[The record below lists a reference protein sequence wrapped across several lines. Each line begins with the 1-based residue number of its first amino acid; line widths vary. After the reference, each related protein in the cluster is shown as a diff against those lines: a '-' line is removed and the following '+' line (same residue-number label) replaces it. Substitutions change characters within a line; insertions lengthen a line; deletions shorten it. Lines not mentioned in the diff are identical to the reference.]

1 MASSSLLKTLLH
13 KTIAEGLYKE
23 VQSRTSKYYYFLGKT
38 LSWTNEE
45 APPFPIDSFQYEKD
59 VRNEIITVKQIK
71 PSDVAFVVPRYD
83 WISSTVYDIYDDQY
97 STEVQGLN
105 IINGGGAFT
114 SIPTLTIS
122 EPDLPNGVQATATAI
137 LYNSEIVGYEMT
149 NRGSGYT
156 NTPTVTI
163 TGGGLGEGAVIEG
176 TITKAP
182 SDAQKLEDAK
192 FYVMT
197 DDYNVYKC
205 LDNNNGAPSINKPI
219 GTQILPITLADGYV
233 WKYMYNVPIA
243 LRTKFLTDNHMPV
256 ITALSQQFYSAG
268 GIEAVIIE
276 NTGIGYTNATITVTG
291 DGYLESDP
299 VFLTG
304 INETTGY
311 LAGNDYAD
319 SDTVTIA
326 PPTVSDS
333 LWQSET
339 IVYQGIKLTHLD
351 NIYEVIQSG
360 TTSTVAPTHTVGL
373 AANGTAA
380 LKFIGT
386 TARGYPTFSSG
397 HITKINLIGGVRR
410 VNLISSGSG
419 YTSNPTVT
427 FSNAIKLITSV
438 NTTAETLTVGPHWYN
453 TGDPVVYNNGGGTSI
468 GNLVNNTMY
477 YIIKASSTTV
487 KLALSESA
495 ANAGTAINLSSS
507 GSGAGHNLYMAHYQ
521 AQAVSE
527 ISPTGVVKRIII
539 TDTGRGYPE
548 APTVTIG
555 NIWSA
560 SKAVTLG
567 QQYNVGGRLYTV
579 TSAGTTGAV
588 SGPTGTTIGTQYT
601 DGTAGLTYVGTAA
614 SATAVLK
621 YGSGYNTNPRI
632 TINTTTGTGFSAS
645 FNSIQSQA
653 ILLPIIENGQI
664 TSVQIDEAGVGY
676 SSAAISISGDGTG
689 AEIAPDISIGNI
701 NTLQANNELLTVSG
715 TINNIQMISNGYAY
729 GAAPIS
735 ITGDGT
741 GATAEA
747 VIQASKIVK
756 INITNQGQGYT
767 YANVRI
773 GGNGKGAVAR
783 AIIAPYGGH
792 GKDSYEELFA
802 RTLMFYSNVSR
813 DKNQGFD
820 VNNDYRQ
827 IGIIKNPRAF
837 GETIRFTDILGSGCY
852 SIEGDINTTL
862 FKKDQLLT
870 TPRIVEVNTAGIIT
884 TETFQRRYR
893 VVTAESTGM
902 LIQSLDNDPPL
913 VSDIMTNENNQ
924 FFSVSAVKD
933 PTVDKYSGDL
943 LFIDNKAG
951 FTPSADETVT
961 LRTIIKF

>member
-83 WISSTVYDIYDDQY
+83 WTSGTVYDIYDDQY

-122 EPDLPNGVQATATAI
+122 EPDLPNGVQATATAV

-205 LDNNNGAPSINKPI
+205 LDNNNGAESINKPI

-243 LRTKFLTDNHMPV
+243 LRTKFLTDNQMPV

-268 GIEAVIIE
+268 GIEAVVIE
-276 NTGIGYTNATITVTG
+276 NTGSGYTNATITVNG

-304 INETTGY
+304 INEVTGY
-311 LAGNDYAD
+311 VAGTNYAD

-326 PPTVSDS
+326 PPVVSDAI
-333 LWQSET
+333 WQAST
-339 IVYQGIKLTHLD
+339 TVYQGIKLSHLD
-351 NIYEVIQSG
+351 NIYEVIQAG
-360 TTSTVAPTHTVGL
+360 ATSTVAPTHTVGL

-386 TARGYPTFSSG
+386 TARAYPTFTSG
-397 HITKINLIGGVRR
+397 GITKINLTGGVRR

-427 FSNAIKLITSV
+427 FSNATKLITSV
-438 NTTAETLTVGPHWYN
+438 NTTTETLTLGPHWYN

-487 KLALSESA
+487 KLALSASDA
-495 ANAGTAINLSSS
+495 TAGTAINLSSS

-521 AQAVSE
+521 AQGVAE

-539 TDTGRGYPE
+539 TDSGRGYPV

-579 TSAGTTGAV
+579 TSAGTTGSV

-614 SATAVLK
+614 SATSVLK

-632 TINTTTGTGFSAS
+632 TINTTTGSGFSAS

-664 TSVQIDEAGVGY
+664 TSVQIDESGVGY
-676 SSAAISISGDGTG
+676 SSAEISISGDGTG
-689 AEIAPDISIGNI
+689 VVISPDISIGNI

-729 GAAPIS
+729 GAAPIA

-747 VIQASKIVK
+747 VIEASKIVK

-783 AIIAPYGGH
+783 AIVSPYGGH
-792 GKDSYEELFA
+792 GKDSYQELFA

-820 VNNDYRQ
+820 VANDYRQ
-827 IGIIKNPRAF
+827 IGILKNPRYYN
-837 GETIRFTDILGSGCY
+837 TTNRFADPIGSGCFTISASY
-852 SIEGDINTTL
+852 
-862 FKKDQLLT
+862 
-870 TPRIVEVNTAGIIT
+870 NTANFVRDMVLT
-884 TETFQRRYR
+884 VPRTVDTVLQQKRYI
-893 VVTAESTGM
+893 VIATNSTGTS
-902 LIQSLDNDPPL
+902 LLVTSLDGDVPQ
-913 VSDIMTNENNQ
+913 VGDQMTNTNNQ
-924 FFSVSAVKD
+924 FVSVAAVGN
-933 PTVDKYSGDL
+933 PTVDKYSGDM

-961 LRTIIKF
+961 LRTIITF